1 VAEQRQQ
8 QERKEL
14 KQDPL
19 VEKLKADPSQ
29 DPNVKTFTGYLGRS
43 TQVGYWRLYLTPQLN
58 EYLEI
63 SEEDISHNQSLAT
76 EQSPLGGTMLWIRR
90 VANVQYTRTVSRQ
103 VQAEFLQ
110 GDMTAT
116 FLSGMGLGRFRG
128 LAAQGQPLRE
138 PPATEGG
145 VCVSIL
151 VSLFSATVVSFTIA
165 TTWPITFTP
174 TIVTAARVEGTS
186 QINCPSAVEACPTRV
201 LECFIIPTLAG
212 PPLPFCPQLTVTV
225 RPELCPGFLR

>member
-1 VAEQRQQ
+1 MAEQRQQ
-8 QERKEL
+8 RERKEL

-19 VEKLKADPSQ
+19 VEKLKADPSE
-29 DPNVKTFTGYLGRS
+29 DPNVKMFTGYLGRS

-63 SEEDISHNQSLAT
+63 NEEDISHNQSLAT

-90 VANVQYTRTVSRQ
+90 GANVQYTRTVSRQ

-116 FLSGMGLGRFRG
+116 FLSGVGLGRFGRLTDKDDDG
-128 LAAQGQPLRE
+128 GFSDSFWCKVAVSVVVSVLSVV
-138 PPATEGG
+138 ATCGP
-145 VCVSIL
+145 
-151 VSLFSATVVSFTIA
+151 ATVVV
-165 TTWPITFTP
+165 
-174 TIVTAARVEGTS
+174 VTAARVEGTS

-201 LECFIIPTLAG
+201 LECFIPNTLLG
-212 PPLPFCPQLTVTV
+212 PGCQIQVTT
-225 RPELCPGFLR
+225 RPELCQGVPQ